1 MIQPPTNWY
10 CICDRCGDDMSG
22 DFNQE
27 LEEFKEL
34 LEGRG
39 WVFFN
44 GQWLCP
50 DCAEDAGDF
59 MKGEN

>member
-1 MIQPPTNWY
+1 
-10 CICDRCGDDMSG
+10 MSG

-27 LEEFKEL
+27 QEEFEEI
-34 LEGRG
+34 LEGQG